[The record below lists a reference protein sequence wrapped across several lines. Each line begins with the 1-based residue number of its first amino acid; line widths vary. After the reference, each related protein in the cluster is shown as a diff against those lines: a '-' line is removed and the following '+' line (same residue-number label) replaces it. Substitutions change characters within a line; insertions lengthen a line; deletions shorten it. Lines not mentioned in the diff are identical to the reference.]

1 MKTFMNILILVS
13 MLGVAVAFFFVIWR
27 TGMKLFGLKDKVFEK
42 INKYDYEKGLL
53 SGKKRE
59 LSKLG
64 IMYRVKNYDLTP
76 SYYLI
81 LRVCIGLLTAVLLFL
96 LTSKFLLIPI
106 GIVAGYF
113 LTHAYFVYEN
123 KKDNEEMIIDI
134 YNTYANLKIQMTAGI
149 YIREV
154 LEYTYS
160 SVNNERYKEALGE
173 LILNF
178 SDKTVQS
185 SDAVLIFKDRFDSQ
199 EINKLAALILSFMQ
213 FGLNSN
219 HADDIMVEIQSL
231 IQAATLKAE
240 HDIEMKAGIINF
252 GFFTIIIL
260 MVVYIVFSSFSAT
273 SLF

>member
-1 MKTFMNILILVS
+1 MKTAVNILVLIS
-13 MLGVAVAFFFVIWR
+13 MLGVAIAFFFVIWR
-27 TGMKLFGLKDKVFEK
+27 TGMKLFGLKDEVFKKLNE
-42 INKYDYEKGLL
+42 YDYNKGLL
-53 SGKKRE
+53 TGKKRE

-64 IMYRVKNYDLTP
+64 IMYRVKNYDLAP

-81 LRVCIGLLTAVLLFL
+81 LRICIGLLTAVLLFL
-96 LTSKFLLIPI
+96 LTSKIILIPI
-106 GIVAGYF
+106 GLVAGFF

-154 LEYTYS
+154 LEYTYA
-160 SVNNERYKEALGE
+160 SVNNERYKDALGE

-185 SDAVLIFKDRFDSQ
+185 SDAVIIFKDRFDSQ
-199 EINKLAALILSFMQ
+199 EINKLSALILSFMQ

-219 HADDIMVEIQSL
+219 HADDIMAEIQSL
-231 IQAATLKAE
+231 IQAATLKTE

-260 MVVYIVFSSFSAT
+260 MVVYIVFCSFSST